1 MSGPRGSVAD
11 YDRYG
16 STSGDSEEMPER
28 VSAVRRRRDDRD
40 YIDPQQPAGIFRDD
54 SGSDDDSADGF
65 EMSVSELLYSTSSFY
80 AIVVPGM
87 FWALVDG
94 LPHVWSIVF
103 LEVCF
108 FYSQHLCLSQLQSQW
123 YCQPWLLYS

>member
-1 MSGPRGSVAD
+1 MSGYGRPDFGPRGSVAD

-16 STSGDSEEMPER
+16 STGSGDGEEMPDR
-28 VSAVRRRRDDRD
+28 VSTVRRRRDDRD

-80 AIVVPGM
+80 AIVVPGR
-87 FWALVDG
+87 LG
-94 LPHVWSIVF
+94 IGSRTT
-103 LEVCF
+103 VCLF
-108 FYSQHLCLSQLQSQW
+108 NW
-123 YCQPWLLYS
+123 IT